1 MPDCD
6 DMHLEPV
13 QKETNSDFTS
23 AHASMPD
30 IGVST
35 LQRPDVL
42 SESSSNFLE
51 MPSFT
56 QEMFPDGLNLDPFKN
71 ELTRISYTLK
81 NLAKKYEEKVHH

>member
-1 MPDCD
+1 ML
-6 DMHLEPV
+6 LEPV
-13 QKETNSDFTS
+13 QKETNTGFPS

-35 LQRPDVL
+35 LLRPDVF
-42 SESSSNFLE
+42 SESSSNFFE

-56 QEMFPDGLNLDPFKN
+56 QEMLPDGFNLDPFKN

-81 NLAKKYEEKVHH
+81 NLAKKDKEKVHHWLSLFY